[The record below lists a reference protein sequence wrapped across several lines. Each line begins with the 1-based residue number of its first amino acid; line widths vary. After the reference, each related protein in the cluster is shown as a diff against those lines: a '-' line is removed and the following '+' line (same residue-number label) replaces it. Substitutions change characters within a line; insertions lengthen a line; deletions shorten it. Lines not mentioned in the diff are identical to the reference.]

1 MWVKD
6 SLKIQGL
13 LDIEE
18 PLKKLEQQ
26 QAEAL
31 IFLGKVGV
39 GISEEHLTARAF
51 GQYDRVFL
59 MLDEEDA
66 FSGDTEIL
74 PETLCVSIRFR
85 GGHMEAEEQYEKLMD
100 YVEEHK
106 LKVNGFSRE
115 ITMIDYG
122 LTNDT
127 EKFVTEISIPV
138 T

>member
-1 MWVKD
+1 MIILVKV
-6 SLKIQGL
+6 S
-13 LDIEE
+13 
-18 PLKKLEQQ
+18 
-26 QAEAL
+26 
-31 IFLGKVGV
+31 VV
-39 GISEEHLTARAF
+39 ISKEHLIDRIF
-51 GQYDRVFL
+51 GQYDGVFL
-59 MLDEEDA
+59 MLDEEDT

-85 GGHMEAEEQYEKLMD
+85 GGHMEAAEQYGKLMD

-106 LKVNGFSRE
+106 LTVNGFSRE